1 MKVIVTMVVFK
12 IMVFE
17 MVVHDIWI
25 SIAVSEGFGSGDSTV
40 REER

>member
-17 MVVHDIWI
+17 MVVHDIT
-25 SIAVSEGFGSGDSTV
+25 IAVSEGFGSGDSTV